1 MLVIS
6 VHWKVLW
13 RGGEDSAS
21 GLENA
26 TGDEGIVARRAGV
39 ASGTPVPSSV
49 AVGRGVLST
58 SRSTRARPRRT
69 EIAGMGDYLAENKYV
84 EREMKRRSFQ
94 VVRGQWQ
101 GGVLFEGDPEDDA
114 ELELFLR
121 NQYRTLQAEARSAA
135 WGAGR
140 ILGRH

>member
-1 MLVIS
+1 M
-6 VHWKVLW
+6 
-13 RGGEDSAS
+13 AS
-21 GLENA
+21 GAVL
-26 TGDEGIVARRAGV
+26 
-39 ASGTPVPSSV
+39 PST
-49 AVGRGVLST
+49 AAAGRGVSAT
-58 SRSTRARPRRT
+58 RRSTRARPRRT
-69 EIAGMGDYLAENKYV
+69 EIAGMGEILAENQYV
-84 EREMKRRSFQ
+84 EREMKRRNFQ
-94 VVRGQWQ
+94 VVHGQWQ